1 MAKIYSRFLTLSF
14 LSILIAEIMV
24 GAALP
29 AELNGAW
36 TSDKENCSNIFATS
50 NGKTVFSGQSDLYG
64 SGFIID
70 GTTIRGRA
78 ATCKVK
84 SMTKR
89 GDRIHISASCATDIM
104 LSNTEFDLTSG
115 ADGKLTRTFRGMP
128 EMSLDYY
135 RCPVSLGN

>member
-1 MAKIYSRFLTLSF
+1 MAKTHAQFLTLSF
-14 LSILIAEIMV
+14 LTISMTGLMV
-24 GAALP
+24 DAAFS
-29 AELNGAW
+29 AELDGAW
-36 TSDKENCSNIFATS
+36 TTDKENCNSIFTTS
-50 NGKTVFSGQSDLYG
+50 NGKTVFSSQADLYG

-115 ADGKLTRTFRGMP
+115 SDGKLTRSFRGMP

-135 RCPVSLGN
+135 RCPAPQGN